1 MPPVLP
7 LALSLDDA
15 KRETED
21 FLTVQMPDVLAAVDY
36 DAPSF
41 VEAAVRRPLADLTRA
56 EVETRHVP
64 GTSDAAYRIRA
75 FGDELLM
82 RLQLNVRRFVL
93 VYLVPVREPID
104 SHTIAPHFERWAI
117 GAGHAGWL
125 IGWRDAV
132 DAHAPDHRWV
142 ETYCYANLEP
152 DFLTSDLHKLY
163 WRTDILQMTRAFML
177 EAHRAHIPLSPTAA
191 GYRI

>member
-21 FLTVQMPDVLAAVDY
+21 FLTVQISAGLAAGAY
-36 DAPSF
+36 GAPSF
-41 VEAAVRRPLADLTRA
+41 AAAAVRRPLAELTRA

-75 FGDELLM
+75 VGDELLM
-82 RLQLNVRRFVL
+82 RLQLNVRRFAL

-104 SHTIAPHFERWAI
+104 SPTIAP
-117 GAGHAGWL
+117 
-125 IGWRDAV
+125 
-132 DAHAPDHRWV
+132 
-142 ETYCYANLEP
+142 
-152 DFLTSDLHKLY
+152 
-163 WRTDILQMTRAFML
+163 
-177 EAHRAHIPLSPTAA
+177 
-191 GYRI
+191 